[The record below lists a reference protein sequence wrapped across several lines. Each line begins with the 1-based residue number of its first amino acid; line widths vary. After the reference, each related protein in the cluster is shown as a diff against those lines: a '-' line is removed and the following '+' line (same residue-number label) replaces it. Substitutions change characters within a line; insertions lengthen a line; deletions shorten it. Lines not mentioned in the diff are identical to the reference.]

1 MSDDRRE
8 LTPVTILDRAVTAN
22 ATPEVI
28 EKLMGLQER
37 WEHHRAKQ
45 AFEEALAGVELPP
58 ILKNIPVDQGRGPK
72 YKYEDLAEICKLVDP
87 VLKDHGLHYRWRTQ
101 SNPDRTVTVTCI
113 LSHKW
118 GYSEESSLTAPPDT
132 TGAKNPVQSVGSTV
146 SYLQRYTLKA
156 ALGVA
161 AEKDDDGR
169 GGQPQVPID
178 LPISSERA
186 AEIRKLTDEANLD
199 EERLT
204 KMLNAVNAAR
214 IDEISDSH
222 YERVVRWL
230 TTTIEQNK
238 QKKEEEQHEPE

>member
-1 MSDDRRE
+1 MSDERA

-22 ATPEVI
+22 ASPEVI

-87 VLKDHGLHYRWRTQ
+87 VLKDRGLHYRWRTQ

-169 GGQPQVPID
+169 GGKPTVELVLPID
-178 LPISSERA
+178 SKRA
-186 AEIRKLTDEANLD
+186 AEIRRLTKEANFD
-199 EERLT
+199 HDRLT
-204 KMLNAVNAAR
+204 KMLNAVNATS
-214 IDEISDSH
+214 IDEIGEDH
-222 YERVVRWL
+222 YERLIGWL
-230 TTTIEQNK
+230 ETIVAREK
-238 QKKEEEQHEPE
+238 QEEEEHAPE